1 MSAMYLYRPR
11 FGVFRRLVW
20 FGLGIGVANLWIR
33 SKDRHPNTCY
43 RYQRPIEAPNAP
55 APTPAYAWPSA
66 MTPSNPPN
74 PNPDQEAPTAQDHM
88 TSETSRNGRRF
99 GWHRHHST
107 PAQAPSTNPPPTYDA
122 DTQAEID
129 RLQRVAEA
137 LWEQRKAE
145 AIEATVAARETAREF
160 AVDNLKRLTELL
172 QRIGSSI
179 EEEKRRNEEQKKRWV

>member
-1 MSAMYLYRPR
+1 MYLYRPR
-11 FGVFRRLVW
+11 FGIFRRLVW
-20 FGLGIGVANLWIR
+20 FGLGVGAAHWWIR
-33 SKDRHPNTCY
+33 SKDRHPNKCY

-55 APTPAYAWPSA
+55 APAYAWPSA
-66 MTPSNPPN
+66 MTPSNPSNPNPN
-74 PNPDQEAPTAQDHM
+74 PNPDVEAPTAQEHVA
-88 TSETSRNGRRF
+88 SETSRDGRRF
-99 GWHRHHST
+99 GWHRRHSP
-107 PAQAPSTNPPPTYDA
+107 PAQAPTSTNPPPTYDA

-137 LWEQRKAE
+137 LWEQRKTE
-145 AIEATVAARETAREF
+145 AIEATVAARETARDF